1 MGIKEKQIYQNFVQD
16 ELLLVNSKK
25 MYELAGI
32 SKAIDKSV
40 LCFDYSMH
48 PPLAVRHRG
57 AGSVEWTP
65 CVSN

>member
-1 MGIKEKQIYQNFVQD
+1 MKKFCDCKQCYLPWPCKHAYKYAREVGIEEKQIYQNFVQD

-40 LCFDYSMH
+40 
-48 PPLAVRHRG
+48 
-57 AGSVEWTP
+57 
-65 CVSN
+65 